1 MSQVDFNFQNFRLL
15 AVLVIIL
22 SNSLF
27 SKVISYLLMSRQN
40 CKCLMVNCLVFLLKI
55 PSCIPDLLYINAID
69 LTLNGFCQNRG
80 QGFSMG
86 GKPKP
91 CKLVSSM
98 YLAHIVTQTMCY
110 LLHTVQ
116 IKKYILLQN
125 LLKFRF
131 SKKATKILQNLPAV

>member
-1 MSQVDFNFQNFRLL
+1 MVTPKQKFLGISFLCIYNGRGYCVSLQKYYRSNLNFFYFCPSST
-15 AVLVIIL
+15 V
-22 SNSLF
+22 
-27 SKVISYLLMSRQN
+27 
-40 CKCLMVNCLVFLLKI
+40 LMVNCLVFLLKI
-55 PSCIPDLLYINAID
+55 PNCIPDLLYINAID

-110 LLHTVQ
+110 LYTLF
-116 IKKYILLQN
+116 KKEMGL
-125 LLKFRF
+125 F
-131 SKKATKILQNLPAV
+131 KIF

>member
-22 SNSLF
+22 SNSIF

-55 PSCIPDLLYINAID
+55 PSCTQDLLYINAID

-98 YLAHIVTQTMCY
+98 YPRSHANNVLP
-110 LLHTVQ
+110 LHTVQ
-116 IKKYILLQN
+116 KRNGPLQN
-125 LLKFRF
+125 
-131 SKKATKILQNLPAV
+131 KICC

>member
-1 MSQVDFNFQNFRLL
+1 MSQVDFNFQRLYQTPCCSCHHIEQLNIFKSHFLSFDVKTKLQKFNGQLPSYFR
-15 AVLVIIL
+15 AE
-22 SNSLF
+22 NS
-27 SKVISYLLMSRQN
+27 K
-40 CKCLMVNCLVFLLKI
+40 LK
-55 PSCIPDLLYINAID
+55 YINAID

-110 LLHTVQ
+110 LYTLF
-116 IKKYILLQN
+116 KKEMGL
-125 LLKFRF
+125 F
-131 SKKATKILQNLPAV
+131 KIF

>member
-1 MSQVDFNFQNFRLL
+1 MGSPKVSLPTLMTLPVF
-15 AVLVIIL
+15 VIIL
-22 SNSLF
+22 SYSIF

-55 PSCIPDLLYINAID
+55 PSCTQDLLYINAID
-69 LTLNGFCQNRG
+69 LTLNRFCQNRG

-116 IKKYILLQN
+116 ITKYKVRIFSHCYFTRLNLKKMGPL
-125 LLKFRF
+125 
-131 SKKATKILQNLPAV
+131 

>member
-1 MSQVDFNFQNFRLL
+1 MPLRNIKMAPDHIEQLNIFKSHFLSFDVKAKLQMFNGQLPCFP
-15 AVLVIIL
+15 VE
-22 SNSLF
+22 NSKLYT
-27 SKVISYLLMSRQN
+27 K
-40 CKCLMVNCLVFLLKI
+40 
-55 PSCIPDLLYINAID
+55 DLLYINAID

-116 IKKYILLQN
+116 IKKYKVRI
-125 LLKFRF
+125 F
-131 SKKATKILQNLPAV
+131 